1 MNYLERKM
9 FRQLVCG
16 TLTAAALSVV
26 VHSNMTVIASSIETI
41 NPIQEIVEVLNIDE
55 QYETI
60 IPSFDNEDISP
71 HFMED
76 LLYLPGD
83 LLRHDPF
90 SSIIEEEVNIVKL
103 SEEDIVV
110 EEVIEEP
117 EVIEEIIISEEEK
130 WTSVVYEEQPYTK
143 YVDVNSILNVRMEP
157 VTGRDNVIG
166 GLSYG
171 DTVVVLGYNSYYCE
185 WACIEYN
192 GKEAYVHSDYLV
204 DEDQINFSKVRSK
217 ATMKTSWD
225 GEKLNKTNG
234 KIQGPSG
241 NETYYNLPMKKV
253 VYYMNLLGYDYEV
266 WTRDDGVKMFGDYV
280 MVAANLEI
288 RPKGSLVET
297 SLGMGIVVDTG
308 DFVNWDPTGL
318 DIAVTW

>member
-9 FRQLVCG
+9 FRQFICG

-26 VHSNMTVIASSIETI
+26 VHSHMTVIASSIEI
-41 NPIQEIVEVLNIDE
+41 IKSVDEIVEIVEVDD
-55 QYETI
+55 QYEPI
-60 IPSFDNEDISP
+60 IPSFEDENISP
-71 HFMED
+71 LFVED

-90 SSIIEEEVNIVKL
+90 SSMIVEEEANIVQL

-110 EEVIEEP
+110 EEIIEEP
-117 EVIEEIIISEEEK
+117 EIEEIIISEEEK
-130 WTSVVYEEQPYTK
+130 WTSVVYEEYPYTK
-143 YVDVNSILNVRMEP
+143 YVDVNSILNVRIEP

-166 GLSYG
+166 GLCYG
-171 DTVVVLGYNSYYCE
+171 DPVTVLGYNSYYPE

-192 GKEAYVHSDYLV
+192 NKEAYVHSDYLV
-204 DEDQINFSKVRSK
+204 DEDQINFSKVRSRS
-217 ATMKTSWD
+217 TMETSWD